1 MPAEASAHPG
11 VCRAGSDIV
20 EWLMQKYSIAEDGKG
35 SSVLFLRPTRPWGRG
50 QARWLLPPLRIHR
63 LASQRPCTW
72 AASSCSTATSTRCA
86 TPAASSSGPMR
97 RPIDSRSAWT
107 GSRWGAPLWLHPQPC
122 RGLQGGVGLWLEQHC
137 PSGGPLATP
146 QKAWTGSVPMTERPG
161 QEEEPLAGPPKG
173 GPLRSLLRTPPAYPG
188 PEASPTVRAL
198 KKAALHLSVCSQ
210 S

>member
-1 MPAEASAHPG
+1 MERMVVTMQDPDQGVRMRSQRLLVTVIPHAVNGEAAEGGGGGGGVPAEASAHPG

-63 LASQRPCTW
+63 LTSQRPCTW

-107 GSRWGAPLWLHPQPC
+107 GSRWGAP
-122 RGLQGGVGLWLEQHC
+122 RGCTPNPVGDSREGWGCGWSSTARLVVRW
-137 PSGGPLATP
+137 PLP
-146 QKAWTGSVPMTERPG
+146 KRPG
-161 QEEEPLAGPPKG
+161 LEV
-173 GPLRSLLRTPPAYPG
+173 
-188 PEASPTVRAL
+188 SP
-198 KKAALHLSVCSQ
+198 
-210 S
+210 